1 MLEERLEGD
10 EGASC
15 VAMEGTAFWQR
26 EKPLRGS
33 SGRRGP
39 SEVQGQKTV
48 DVAGIE

>member
-1 MLEERLEGD
+1 MLEEGLGGD

-15 VAMEGTAFWQR
+15 VAIEGTAFWQR
-26 EKPLRGS
+26 EKPLCGS

-39 SEVQGQKTV
+39 RLQEQKAV